1 MAGCLNTLMVNSN
14 YCLNAKVMK
23 ALSIITRFRGVALNH
38 RVKLYLQQHC
48 LNLAS
53 DISNQLVRG
62 NW

>member
-1 MAGCLNTLMVNSN
+1 
-14 YCLNAKVMK
+14 MK
-23 ALSIITRFRGVALNH
+23 ALSIISRFRGVAHNR

-53 DISNQLVRG
+53 EISNQLVRG